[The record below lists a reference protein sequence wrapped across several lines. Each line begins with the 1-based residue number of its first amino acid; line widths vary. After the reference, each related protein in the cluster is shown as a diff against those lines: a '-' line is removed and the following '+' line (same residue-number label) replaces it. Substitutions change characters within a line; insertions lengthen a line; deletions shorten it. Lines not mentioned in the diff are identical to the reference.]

1 MVRISSDF
9 FKTALQTAIILIF
22 LCLRL
27 LLDSNMSG
35 LVWNEVDVLP
45 LAKQFADP
53 DWIDNDW
60 YLNLETGYRY
70 LFQVIFGWLIVHLGF
85 LATSIIG
92 RLVCY
97 TLVAWGIV
105 LLGQKL
111 GLSLS
116 YLLLATIA
124 ITYQGYLQGAIAGEW
139 FVGGLEAKA
148 VAYGLILLAIPLML
162 QRKYVLITLLLGLA
176 TSFHVLVGGW
186 AFLTTLGWFCLH
198 PKERLLKLKHKG
210 WLLIIIYLIAS
221 AGAIPGSL
229 QQLLSSPPLGNVSPS
244 FIYVFLRLPHH
255 LNPFAWHPLLWL
267 RLIIYLTIWTG
278 CMIYL
283 KKKADEQGWKPEDY
297 ARFELSE
304 FTFVSLI
311 PFVAGIAI
319 AFFDHQ
325 GTWLQY
331 YPFRFGDMMLPL
343 TTSLLLACTL
353 KTKFSLQK
361 PRLRLLLI
369 SLLGCILFTQVTFFS
384 QQATTLRVR
393 FAIAS
398 QDFPAQQ
405 QDVDPQWKLMSGWI
419 HNHTAEDEVIISHPW
434 KLANFT
440 WMTERATIVKL
451 KLFPQTKDAIVEYYQ
466 RLNDLS
472 GGAVARIYF
481 GDEELDQRKTV
492 KAISAGFSR
501 LNTSQVQQLMT
512 KYESN
517 YFLTNES
524 HHLNLPIVHT
534 QTPYILYGRS
544 DTT

>member
-1 MVRISSDF
+1 MLRISSDF
-9 FKTALQTAIILIF
+9 SKTVLQTAIVLIF

-53 DWIDNDW
+53 DWITNDW
-60 YLNLETGYRY
+60 YLNSETNYRY
-70 LFQVIFGWLIVHLGF
+70 LFQVIFGWLIVHFGF
-85 LATSIIG
+85 LLTSIIG
-92 RLVCY
+92 RLICY
-97 TLVAWGIV
+97 ALVAWGIV

-116 YLLLATIA
+116 CLLLATIA

-148 VAYGLILLAIPLML
+148 VAYGLILMAIPLML
-162 QRKYVLITLLLGLA
+162 GRKYILMTLLLGCA
-176 TSFHVLVGGW
+176 TSFHILVGGW
-186 AFLTTLGWFCLH
+186 AFLTTLGWFCLR
-198 PKERLLKLKHKG
+198 PRERLLELGKRG
-210 WLLIIIYLIAS
+210 WLLLIIYVITG
-221 AGAIPGSL
+221 AGAIPASL
-229 QQLLSSPPLGNVSPS
+229 QQLLSSPPSGNISPS

-267 RLIIYLTIWTG
+267 RLIIYLAIWG
-278 CMIYL
+278 LCMVAL
-283 KKKADEQGWKPEDY
+283 KKNADAKGWQPEDQ
-297 ARFELSE
+297 ARFDLAE
-304 FTFVSLI
+304 FTLISLI

-343 TTSLLLACTL
+343 TTSLILACTL
-353 KTKFSLQK
+353 ETKFSTHK
-361 PRLRLLLI
+361 PKFRLLLLTCL
-369 SLLGCILFTQVTFFS
+369 SCILFVQITFFA
-384 QQATTLRVR
+384 QQA
-393 FAIAS
+393 IAA
-398 QDFPAQQ
+398 QNFPTQQ
-405 QDVDPQWKLMSGWI
+405 QEVDTQWKLMSDWI
-419 HNHTAEDEVIISHPW
+419 HDHTAEDDVIISHPW

-472 GGAVARIYF
+472 GGALAKIYF
-481 GDEELDQRKTV
+481 GDENLDQRKTV
-492 KAISAGFSR
+492 KAISTGFSN

-512 KYESN
+512 KYKSN
-517 YFLTNES
+517 YFLTDES
-524 HHLNLPIVHT
+524 HHLGLPIVHT

-544 DTT
+544 NTEKKG

>member
-1 MVRISSDF
+1 MVRISSNF
-9 FKTALQTAIILIF
+9 FKIALQTAIVLIF

-53 DWIDNDW
+53 DWIPNDW
-60 YLNLETGYRY
+60 YLNLETNYRY

-85 LATSIIG
+85 LPTSIIG
-92 RLVCY
+92 RLICY

-124 ITYQGYLQGAIAGEW
+124 VTYQRDLQGAIAGEW

-162 QRKYVLITLLLGLA
+162 KRKYVLMTLLLGLA

-186 AFLTTLGWFCLH
+186 ALITTLGWFCWRPH
-198 PKERLLKLKHKG
+198 KRLLSLGQKG
-210 WLLIIIYLIAS
+210 WLLPIIYSIAS

-229 QQLLSSPPLGNVSPS
+229 QQLLSSPPSGNISPA

-267 RLIIYLTIWTG
+267 RLIIYLAIWTG
-278 CMIYL
+278 CMISL
-283 KKKADEQGWKPEDY
+283 KKDADLKGWKIEDY

-304 FTFVSLI
+304 FTFISLI

-343 TTSLLLACTL
+343 TTSLILACTL
-353 KTKFSLQK
+353 ETKFSTHK
-361 PRLRLLLI
+361 PKFRLWLVTCL
-369 SLLGCILFTQVTFFS
+369 SCILFVQITFFA
-384 QQATTLRVR
+384 QQAIS
-393 FAIAS
+393 A
-398 QDFPAQQ
+398 QNFPTQQ
-405 QDVDPQWKLMSGWI
+405 QEADPQWKLMSDWI
-419 HNHTAEDEVIISHPW
+419 HDHTAEDDVIISHPW

-451 KLFPQTKDAIVEYYQ
+451 KLFPQTKEAIVEYYE

-472 GGAVARIYF
+472 GGAVAKIYF
-481 GDEELDQRKTV
+481 GDEKLDQRKTV
-492 KAISAGFSR
+492 KAISAGFSN
-501 LNTSQVQQLMT
+501 LNTAQVKKLMT
-512 KYESN
+512 KYQSN
-517 YFLTNES
+517 YFLTDDS
-524 HHLNLPIVHT
+524 HHLDLPIVHT
-534 QTPYILYGRS
+534 QAAYILYGQRCNKII
-544 DTT
+544 

>member
-1 MVRISSDF
+1 MMLRISSDF
-9 FKTALQTAIILIF
+9 SKTALQTAIVLIF

-105 LLGQKL
+105 LIGQKL
-111 GLSLS
+111 GLSLF

-162 QRKYVLITLLLGLA
+162 QRKYVLMTLLLGLA

-186 AFLTTLGWFCLH
+186 AFLTTLGWFCLR
-198 PKERLLKLKHKG
+198 PKKRLLKLGKSI
-210 WLLIIIYLIAS
+210 WLLLIIYLVAS
-221 AGAIPGSL
+221 AWAIPGSL
-229 QQLLSSPPLGNVSPS
+229 QQLLSSPPSGNISPS

-267 RLIIYLTIWTG
+267 RLIIYLAIWTG
-278 CMIYL
+278 CMIFL
-283 KKKADEQGWKPEDY
+283 KKKADLQGWKAEDY

-304 FTFVSLI
+304 FTLISLI
-311 PFVAGIAI
+311 PFVAGIVI

-353 KTKFSLQK
+353 ETKFSLQK
-361 PRLRLLLI
+361 PKFRLLLTTCL
-369 SLLGCILFTQVTFFS
+369 SCILFVQVAFFA
-384 QQATTLRVR
+384 QQ
-393 FAIAS
+393 AIAS
-398 QDFPAQQ
+398 QDFPTQQ
-405 QDVDPQWKLMSGWI
+405 QDVDSQWKLMSDWI
-419 HNHTAEDEVIISHPW
+419 HDHTAEDATIISHPW

-440 WMTERATIVKL
+440 WMTERATIAKL
-451 KLFPQTKDAIVEYYQ
+451 KLFPQTKGAIVEYYE

-472 GGAVARIYF
+472 GGALAKIYF
-481 GDEELDQRKTV
+481 GDEKLDQRKTV
-492 KAISAGFSR
+492 KAISAGFSH
-501 LNTSQVQQLMT
+501 LNTSQVQELMT
-512 KYESN
+512 KYKSD
-517 YFLTNES
+517 YFLTDRS
-524 HHLNLPIVHT
+524 HHLDLPIVHT
-534 QTPYILYGRS
+534 QAAYILYERA
-544 DTT
+544 TP